1 MRQPDRRGSG
11 PGSAAPRPDEPLAR
25 ARADFEQFVYAAS
38 HDLQGPLRLVAGF
51 LQLLG
56 RHCQGKLDPEAAD
69 YIASAM
75 EALAQMQE
83 RIDGLVRFS
92 RVITQGREFQPV
104 TLGAV
109 FEEAVAGLGAEIEAA
124 GAVVT
129 CDDLPTVL
137 GDGAQLR
144 QALQI
149 LISNAV
155 KFRGPDPPRVHIQA
169 KPDGVEWVFAVSD
182 NGIGMAPEYFDRIF
196 VIFQQLHTRAEYPG
210 AGVGL
215 AVCKRIVERH
225 GGRMWVESEPGKG
238 ATFYLTL
245 PRISK
250 EHDGGVEQPSYEES
264 LG

>member
-1 MRQPDRRGSG
+1 
-11 PGSAAPRPDEPLAR
+11 
-25 ARADFEQFVYAAS
+25 
-38 HDLQGPLRLVAGF
+38 
-51 LQLLG
+51 
-56 RHCQGKLDPEAAD
+56 
-69 YIASAM
+69 
-75 EALAQMQE
+75 MQE

-109 FEEAVAGLGAEIEAA
+109 VEEAVAGLGAEIEAA

-129 CDDLPTVL
+129 HDDLPTVL

-215 AVCKRIVERH
+215 AVCKRILERH
-225 GGRMWVESEPGKG
+225 GGRMRVESEPGKG
-238 ATFYLTL
+238 ATFYFTL